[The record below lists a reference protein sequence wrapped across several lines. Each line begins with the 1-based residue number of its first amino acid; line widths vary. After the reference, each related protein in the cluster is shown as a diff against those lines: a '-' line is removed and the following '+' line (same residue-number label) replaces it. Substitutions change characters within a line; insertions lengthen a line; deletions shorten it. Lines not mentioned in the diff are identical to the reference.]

1 MKWCSVVFRVEN
13 CVHQFLHLVLRSFLN
28 YQTFLC
34 ITYHVSSDLFTLWNA
49 YTSYELSRF
58 LSRTQICEHFKDPTI
73 NTLKSKA
80 KFICQTVGVRNLWE
94 QVLGKE
100 TFEVKQCLPHQQCN
114 HCEVPIKKT
123 LAGRG
128 PLLPPLLQ
136 LHHLQ
141 DQGLWQVELCLS
153 LELPPPGWE
162 HFGATTAT
170 TLLGTL
176 GH

>member
-1 MKWCSVVFRVEN
+1 MKTNWEHSELHVGCKKKCCPVTIGSHWYLFGFQTVCYIAQAVQCNVVFQVEN

-34 ITYHVSSDLFTLWNA
+34 ITYHVSSELFTLWNA
-49 YTSYELSRF
+49 YTSYELSSF

-114 HCEVPIKKT
+114 H
-123 LAGRG
+123 
-128 PLLPPLLQ
+128 
-136 LHHLQ
+136 
-141 DQGLWQVELCLS
+141 
-153 LELPPPGWE
+153 
-162 HFGATTAT
+162 
-170 TLLGTL
+170 
-176 GH
+176 

>member
-1 MKWCSVVFRVEN
+1 MPSGFLKYHLLYKYLNIFSICPNLLPGECFIILKSSLMKWCSVVFRVEN

-114 HCEVPIKKT
+114 H
-123 LAGRG
+123 
-128 PLLPPLLQ
+128 
-136 LHHLQ
+136 
-141 DQGLWQVELCLS
+141 
-153 LELPPPGWE
+153 
-162 HFGATTAT
+162 
-170 TLLGTL
+170 
-176 GH
+176 